1 MTVSLLRLGDILV
14 NFSIVSESPLKRQS
28 GTVAHSEEMNKERKE
43 GTHERCTTFCQSRI
57 HNDLCVCS
65 SRNSPSS
72 SITVIGGKAEVDDSI
87 TGDVDFSYFFCS
99 NVAAELTLA
108 VSEHDVKATN
118 TLVGNIDLGDV
129 KLLPPTLTLQYH
141 FIPDG
146 KIRPY
151 IGAGVNYT
159 VFFDD
164 DPGDARSIDYDNAFG
179 FALQAGV
186 DIGINE
192 NWAINLDVK
201 KIWLET
207 DVSVKALATTVKTD
221 VDIDPWLFG
230 IGLAYR
236 W

>member
-1 MTVSLLRLGDILV
+1 MKDAQRFTKAAFIMTCAFVVAGILPCSALAQTGKSPWLIRARLLD
-14 NFSIVSESPLKRQS
+14 
-28 GTVAHSEEMNKERKE
+28 VAP
-43 GTHERCTTFCQSRI
+43 
-57 HNDLCVCS
+57 DDDS
-65 SRNSPSS
+65 SD
-72 SITVIGGKAEVDDSI
+72 ITVIGGKAEVDSSI
-87 TGDVDFSYFFCS
+87 TGDVDFSYFFS
-99 NVAAELTLA
+99 DNVAAELTLA
-108 VSEHDVKATN
+108 VAEHDVEAKN
-118 TLVGNIDLGDV
+118 TSVGKIDLGDV

-146 KIRPY
+146 KLRPY
-151 IGAGVNYT
+151 IGTGVNYT

-164 DPGDARSIDYDNAFG
+164 DPGDAAGIDYDNSFG

-186 DIGINE
+186 DIGIDE

-207 DVSVKALATTVKTD
+207 DVSVRALGTTVKTE

-236 W
+236 F

>member
-1 MTVSLLRLGDILV
+1 MEDAPRFAKVVFIMTCTFVVAGILPCTVLAQGEKSPWMIRVRLLDV
-14 NFSIVSESPLKRQS
+14 EP
-28 GTVAHSEEMNKERKE
+28 
-43 GTHERCTTFCQSRI
+43 
-57 HNDLCVCS
+57 DDDS
-65 SRNSPSS
+65 SA
-72 SITVIGGKAEVDDSI
+72 ITVIGGKAEVDDSI
-87 TGDVDFSYFFCS
+87 TGDVDFSYFFS
-99 NVAAELTLA
+99 NNIAAELTLA
-108 VSEHDVKATN
+108 VAEDDVEATN
-118 TLVGNIDLGDV
+118 TSVGKIDLGDV

-146 KIRPY
+146 KFRPY
-151 IGAGVNYT
+151 VGAGVNYT

-179 FALQAGV
+179 YALQAGI

-207 DVSVKALATTVKTD
+207 DVSVGALGTTVKTEVD
-221 VDIDPWLFG
+221 VDPWLFG

>member
-1 MTVSLLRLGDILV
+1 MEDARRFREAAFIMTCAFVAAGILPCAALGQEGKSPWMIRARLLAVEPD
-14 NFSIVSESPLKRQS
+14 
-28 GTVAHSEEMNKERKE
+28 
-43 GTHERCTTFCQSRI
+43 
-57 HNDLCVCS
+57 DDS
-65 SRNSPSS
+65 SA
-72 SITVIGGKAEVDDSI
+72 ITVIGAKAEVDDSI
-87 TGDVDFSYFFCS
+87 SGDVDFSYFFS
-99 NVAAELTLA
+99 ANIAAELTLA
-108 VSEHDVKATN
+108 VAEHDVEATN
-118 TLVGNIDLGDV
+118 TSVGKLDLGDV

-141 FIPDG
+141 LMPDG

-179 FALQAGV
+179 YALQAGV
-186 DIGINE
+186 DVGINE
-192 NWAINLDVK
+192 NWAINFDVK

-207 DVSVKALATTVKTD
+207 DVSVGALGTTVKTD
-221 VDIDPWLFG
+221 VDVDPWLFG

>member
-1 MTVSLLRLGDILV
+1 
-14 NFSIVSESPLKRQS
+14 
-28 GTVAHSEEMNKERKE
+28 
-43 GTHERCTTFCQSRI
+43 
-57 HNDLCVCS
+57 
-65 SRNSPSS
+65 
-72 SITVIGGKAEVDDSI
+72 
-87 TGDVDFSYFFCS
+87 
-99 NVAAELTLA
+99 
-108 VSEHDVKATN
+108 
-118 TLVGNIDLGDV
+118 VGNIDLGDV

-146 KIRPY
+146 KFRPY

-164 DPGDARSIDYDNAFG
+164 DPGDATSIDYDNAFG

-192 NWAINLDVK
+192 HWAINFDVK
-201 KIWLET
+201 KIWLST
-207 DVSVKALATTVKTD
+207 DVSVRALATNVKTE

-236 W
+236 F

>member
-1 MTVSLLRLGDILV
+1 MKDAPRFTKVVFIAACAFVVAGILPCTVLAQTEQSPWMVRARLLGIEPD
-14 NFSIVSESPLKRQS
+14 
-28 GTVAHSEEMNKERKE
+28 
-43 GTHERCTTFCQSRI
+43 
-57 HNDLCVCS
+57 DDS
-65 SRNSPSS
+65 ST
-72 SITVIGGKAEVDDSI
+72 ITVIGGKAEVDDSI
-87 TGDVDFSYFFCS
+87 TGDVDFSYFFCD

-108 VSEHDVKATN
+108 VAEHDVEATG
-118 TLVGNIDLGDV
+118 TAVGKLDLGDV

-151 IGAGVNYT
+151 VGAGVNYT

-164 DPGDARSIDYDNAFG
+164 DPGDARAIDYDNAFG

-186 DIGINE
+186 DIGLDE

-201 KIWLET
+201 KIYLET
-207 DVSVKALATTVKTD
+207 DVSVKALGTTVKTD
-221 VDIDPWLFG
+221 VDVDPWIFG

>member
-1 MTVSLLRLGDILV
+1 MKDAPRFAKVVFIMTCAFVVAGILPCAALAE
-14 NFSIVSESPLKRQS
+14 NGKSPWMIRARFLN
-28 GTVAHSEEMNKERKE
+28 VVP
-43 GTHERCTTFCQSRI
+43 
-57 HNDLCVCS
+57 DDDS
-65 SRNSPSS
+65 SD
-72 SITVIGGKAEVDDSI
+72 ITVIGGKAEVDDSI
-87 TGDVDFSYFFCS
+87 TGDVDFSYFFS
-99 NVAAELTLA
+99 DNVAAELTLA
-108 VSEHDVKATN
+108 VAEHDVEAKN
-118 TLVGNIDLGDV
+118 TAVGNIDLGDV

-146 KIRPY
+146 KFRPY

-164 DPGDARSIDYDNAFG
+164 DPGDATSIDYDNAFG

-192 NWAINLDVK
+192 HWAINFDVK
-201 KIWLET
+201 KIWLST
-207 DVSVKALATTVKTD
+207 DVSVRALATNVKTE

-236 W
+236 F